1 MSAPQP
7 SLAHA
12 VPSRRTLLAV
22 EVLIGYALI
31 QITLWT
37 PRPQQF
43 VWFAVAAAWVMAGIL
58 LRWDPPRK
66 LGLGLGSRRGWLLT
80 LAIGASAAGAIVLGG
95 LAAHTVHPLFG
106 VIEPALHALGYAVW
120 ALQQEFILQAFF
132 FLAIEEIIGD
142 SRLAVWVTAALFASA
157 HFPSPILM
165 PATFLG
171 GLFFCEMFR
180 RFRTIY
186 PLAIAHALL
195 GLAIAITIPDGMLHH
210 MRVGLGYLTY
220 RG

>member
-7 SLAHA
+7 SLAPA
-12 VPSRRTLLAV
+12 AASRQKLLAA
-22 EVLIGYALI
+22 EVLIAYVLI
-31 QITLWT
+31 QVTLWT

-43 VWFAVAAAWVMAGIL
+43 VWFALAAAAVVIGVL
-58 LRWDPPRK
+58 LRWDPPAK
-66 LGLGLGSRRGWLLT
+66 LGLGLGSGYGWLTT
-80 LAIGASAAGAIVLGG
+80 LVIGTAGAAAILLVG

-106 VIEPALHALGYAVW
+106 ILEPALHGLGYAFW

-132 FLAIEEIIGD
+132 FVAIEEVVGD
-142 SRLAVWVTAALFASA
+142 TRLAVWVTAALFASV

-180 RFRTIY
+180 RFRTLY
-186 PLAIAHALL
+186 PVAIAHALL
-195 GLAIAITIPDGMLHH
+195 GLAIAITVPDGMLHH